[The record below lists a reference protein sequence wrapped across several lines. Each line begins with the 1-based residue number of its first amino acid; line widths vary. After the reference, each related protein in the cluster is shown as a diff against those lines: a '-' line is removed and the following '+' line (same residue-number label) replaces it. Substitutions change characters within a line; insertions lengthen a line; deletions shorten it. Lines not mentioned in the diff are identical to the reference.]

1 MRMHYH
7 KLTSQL
13 ADCEVSGQRNCW
25 NFSAGYYAFATHSQ
39 QPSCCDIDSVQLADH
54 APPTYPYY
62 DYSAVR
68 DRRG

>member
-7 KLTSQL
+7 ELTSQL
-13 ADCEVSGQRNCW
+13 ADCEVSGQRN
-25 NFSAGYYAFATHSQ
+25 FSAGYYAFAT
-39 QPSCCDIDSVQLADH
+39 VQLADH

-68 DRRG
+68 NRRGRTT

>member
-13 ADCEVSGQRNCW
+13 ADCEVSGQR

-68 DRRG
+68 D

>member
-13 ADCEVSGQRNCW
+13 ADCEVSGQRN
-25 NFSAGYYAFATHSQ
+25 FSAGYY
-39 QPSCCDIDSVQLADH
+39 

-68 DRRG
+68 D